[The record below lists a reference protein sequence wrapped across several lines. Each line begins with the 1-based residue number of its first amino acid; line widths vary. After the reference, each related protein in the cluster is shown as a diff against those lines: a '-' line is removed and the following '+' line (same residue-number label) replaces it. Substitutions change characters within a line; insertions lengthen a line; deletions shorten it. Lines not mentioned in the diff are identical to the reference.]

1 MDISEIDLLR
11 KFIEEKN
18 LLSQYQEWRK
28 SYIKDYENVVVK
40 FHCLNGKYE
49 FEITI
54 ARKQLPYFVEWSKEI
69 ELDYPFKSRL
79 EAEWENGKVTYEK
92 WSDVFLTGKEAK
104 AIFSAIDHSK
114 GENGSVIISNG
125 SVEWEWTESDYGV
138 IDEFDNVSDSKDD
151 DSETCGNDFVQD
163 CQDWVYATKKKDPS
177 YNDSWV
183 WNIED
188 K

>member
-28 SYIKDYENVVVK
+28 SYVKDYENVVVK
-40 FHCLNGKYE
+40 FCCLNGKYE

-54 ARKQLPYFVEWSKEI
+54 ARKQLPYFIEWSEEI
-69 ELDYPFKSRL
+69 EPDYPFLSRL
-79 EAEWENGKVTYEK
+79 EVEWENG
-92 WSDVFLTGKEAK
+92 K

-114 GENGSVIISNG
+114 GENGSVVITNG
-125 SVEWEWTESDYGV
+125 SVDYEWIESDYGI
-138 IDEFDNVSDSKDD
+138 IDKFDNVSDSKDD
-151 DSETCGNDFVQD
+151 DSETCGSDFVQE
-163 CQDWVYATKKKDPS
+163 CRDWAYTTKKKDS
-177 YNDSWV
+177 DYNDSWI

>member
-18 LLSQYQEWRK
+18 FLDQYHEWRE
-28 SYIKDYENVVVK
+28 SFVKDYKNVVVK
-40 FHCLNGKYE
+40 FHCLNGEYE

-54 ARKQLPYFVEWSKEI
+54 ARKQLPYFVEWSEEI
-69 ELDYPFKSRL
+69 DSDYPFKSRL
-79 EAEWENGKVTYEK
+79 EADWENGKVIHEK
-92 WSDVFLTGKEAK
+92 WSEVFLTGKDVK

-114 GENGSVIISNG
+114 GEDGSITITNGSVQ
-125 SVEWEWTESDYGV
+125 WEWTESDYGV

-151 DSETCGNDFVQD
+151 DSETCGSDFVQE
-163 CQDWVYATKKKDPS
+163 CQDWAYITKKKDPD
-177 YNDSWV
+177 YNDSWI